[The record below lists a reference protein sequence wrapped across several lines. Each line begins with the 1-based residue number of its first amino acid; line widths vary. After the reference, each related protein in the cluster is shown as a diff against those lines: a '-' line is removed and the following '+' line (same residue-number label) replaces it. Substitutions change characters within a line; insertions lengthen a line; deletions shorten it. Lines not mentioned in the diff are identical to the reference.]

1 MYSIENFLSTY
12 PTVLVS
18 SDLAQALGCS
28 AGTAR
33 RLLRSEVI
41 TASKEN
47 GQWLISA
54 VDLAHQLNA
63 LRNTPMNE

>member
-1 MYSIENFLSTY
+1 MYSIEDFLSTY
-12 PTVLVS
+12 PTVFVS

-28 AGTAR
+28 TGTAR
-33 RLLRSEVI
+33 RLLRDEVI

-47 GQWLISA
+47 GQWLISV

-63 LRNTPMNE
+63 FRNTSMNE